1 MTTCS
6 TEHCGLGNGSGTRP
20 GDPVGTVNLTA
31 TPAFGGIDVSWTFP
45 SVNPHAVAFTI
56 IYRGVLEDFNSAIVI
71 ANAGGNVFYDKTTN
85 SQSIEYFYWIRTVSI
100 NGTQGELVGP
110 ASAIA
115 KPPISDVIAGL
126 SGKIESGSLAT
137 ALRNEIDRI
146 EYYRTEY
153 QSESA
158 ARNYTMEAF
167 NGLLTN
173 YASDLQQLQYYLTN
187 EIIARQQGQD
197 SLLGSVNTVA
207 LASAENIAAVQTT
220 LQTNITTV
228 EGEVTAIGA
237 LYTAKVSVNGLIGGF
252 GIYNDG
258 TEVEA
263 GFDVDRFWIGRSDE
277 DKKKPFIVQDD
288 EVFINQAVI
297 ANASIDA
304 AKIDKATI
312 LNLSALSANMGTL
325 TAGKIVFNTPGDPNS
340 YLMLDAVTQTL
351 SVFNNGV
358 LRVKIGKLA

>member
-137 ALRNEIDRI
+137 ALRNEIDKVELYRSEFIGDRNARI
-146 EYYRTEY
+146 FTD
-153 QSESA
+153 QQFSS
-158 ARNYTMEAF
+158 
-167 NGLLTN
+167 LLTQ
-173 YASDLQQLQYYLTN
+173 YAADLDQLQFYLGN
-187 EIIARQQGQD
+187 EIIARQIGQD

-207 LASAENIAAVQTT
+207 LASEQNIAAVQTT

-228 EGEVTAIGA
+228 EGEVAAIGA
-237 LYTAKVSVNGLIGGF
+237 LYTAKVTVNGLIGGF
-252 GIYNDG
+252 GVYNDG

-263 GFDVDRFWIGRSDE
+263 GFDVDRFWIGRTNS
-277 DKKKPFIVQDD
+277 DKKKPFIVQND
-288 EVFINQAVI
+288 EVFINTAVI
-297 ANASIDA
+297 QNGTISM
-304 AKIDKATI
+304 AKIAETI
-312 LNLSALSANMGTL
+312 QSVNFSQGTQ
-325 TAGKIVFNTPGDPNS
+325 GWRIR
-340 YLMLDAVTQTL
+340 Q
-351 SVFNNGV
+351 NGV
-358 LRVKIGKLA
+358 LEINSPTMQISNSVIKVFDANGTLRVKIGDLSA